1 MSDDQVYSN
10 NQRSYN
16 HGTQFTGPPKYERS
30 YIINKSNYIRAKHS
44 QTEAYIRDQISKNDG
59 KTYSR
64 QQEREVGHDVD
75 NDSVIGLHNL
85 AEDKNDDLSPQEHTG
100 EIEGNSETP
109 NTHSS
114 VLAGATAVGG
124 TEKTL
129 NDANRPI
136 LAKGSSP
143 SQITSIN
150 DIPAAPSQPLE
161 QDREAKANQEAIDI
175 AGTVGG
181 VLTTALL

>member
-1 MSDDQVYSN
+1 MSGEQVYSR
-10 NQRSYN
+10 NQKSYN
-16 HGTQFTGPPKYERS
+16 HNTQFSGVPKYERS

-44 QTEAYIRDQISKNDG
+44 QTEAYIRDQISRNNG
-59 KTYSR
+59 ITYSR
-64 QQEREVGHDVD
+64 QQEREATHDVD

-85 AEDKNDDLSPQEHTG
+85 SEDKNDEPIPQEHTG
-100 EIEGNSETP
+100 EIEGSTEAA

-114 VLAGATAVGG
+114 VLAGASAIGG
-124 TEKTL
+124 AEKTL
-129 NDANRPI
+129 SDANKPI

-150 DIPAAPSQPLE
+150 DIPAAPSQPLQ
-161 QDREAKANQEAIDI
+161 QDREAKNNQEAIDI
-175 AGTVGG
+175 AGTVGS